1 MHVDNYDFRP
11 LAPHDTLPPP
21 VRSDEDLALYRS
33 IQEQEERLGLV
44 DPRGPVRGVLLAPDG
59 QVLDSFH
66 VMEIQYARD
75 FRKRLEALAD
85 RLGIPAGEPVASAG
99 AGRPAL
105 APGERLLRLTSRF
118 LTTREQAEALKPWF
132 QGRTETGLQGLLLR
146 IQVPA
151 EQWLVL
157 TAAEASALGT
167 GDVPPALR
175 DRLLIQLVPPT
186 ETYVLLAERL
196 QSATLAATVVE
207 DDGDLVKTRLLGS
220 VRVLHPWWGA
230 WWKEPDPK
238 DRRYAE
244 AGVEGFAHYRRSTG
258 TLEELA
264 LTTDGGRYVDP
275 DGCTL
280 EYASVLRLAR

>member
-11 LAPHDTLPPP
+11 LAAQDALPPP

-33 IQEQEERLGLV
+33 IQAQEERLGLV

-59 QVLDSFH
+59 RVLDSFH
-66 VMEIQYARD
+66 VMEIQYARE
-75 FRKRLEALAD
+75 FRKRLQALAD
-85 RLGIPAGEPVASAG
+85 RLQVPEGPPVAPAG

-105 APGERLLRLTSRF
+105 AQGERLLRLTSRF
-118 LTTREQAEALKPWF
+118 LTTREQAMALKPYF

-157 TAAEASALGT
+157 TAAEATALGS

-186 ETYVLLAERL
+186 ETYVLLPERL
-196 QSATLAATVVE
+196 QQATLAATVVE
-207 DDGDLVKTRLLGS
+207 DDGDLVKVRLLGS
-220 VRVLHPWWGA
+220 TRVIHPWWGA
-230 WWKEPDPK
+230 WWKEPDPD

-244 AGVEGFAHYRRSTG
+244 AAVEGFAHYRRSTA
-258 TLEELA
+258 TLQELA
-264 LTTDGGRYVDP
+264 LVTEGGRYVDP

-280 EYASVLRLAR
+280 EYAAVLRLAP